1 MDEITL
7 FTTLAPPPPDDANA
21 IRQGARTR
29 LDAAMTSLP
38 RPARRYRRPLVLAG
52 AAAAA
57 VTVAA
62 SMLLVAIGGPAG
74 SRAPAA
80 VHVNLAAWSVNT
92 NPDHTVTFVVK
103 KMADPARLE
112 HVLASAGVPA
122 IVRFGEN
129 CRARGQTLPLR
140 GVVSGPKYVGG
151 AAGRPE
157 WVNGRPYPDW
167 AYTIT
172 PSAIPA
178 GARFMISVG
187 PGPDPGSPTNYQ
199 WFDWALVPAG
209 VHVACGPS
217 VPPVV
222 G

>member
-1 MDEITL
+1 MDEITQ
-7 FTTLAPPPPDDANA
+7 FATIAPPPPRAADA
-21 IRQGARTR
+21 IWQGAHAR
-29 LDAAMTSLP
+29 LDAVMSGPP
-38 RPARRYRRPLVLAG
+38 RPARYHRKPLVLAG
-52 AAAAA
+52 AATAAVAVAAA
-57 VTVAA
+57 
-62 SMLLVAIGGPAG
+62 MLLTVGPLSG

-92 NPDHTVTFVVK
+92 SPNGTVTFVVK
-103 KMADPARLE
+103 KMSDPARLE
-112 HVLASAGVPA
+112 HVLAEAGVPA

-129 CRARGQTLPLR
+129 CRARGQTLPLK
-140 GVVSGPKYVGG
+140 GVVAGPAYVGG

-157 WVNGRPYPDW
+157 WANGRPYPDW

-172 PSAIPA
+172 PSAMPT
-178 GARFMISVG
+178 GSRFMISVG
-187 PGPDPGSPTNYQ
+187 PGPDPGNPTNYQ

-209 VHVACGPS
+209 VHVSCGPS

>member
-7 FTTLAPPPPDDANA
+7 FTATAPPAPGDADA
-21 IRQGARTR
+21 ILQGARTR
-29 LDAAMTSLP
+29 LAAVMSSPP
-38 RPARRYRRPLVLAG
+38 RPARPRRRPLVLAG
-52 AAAAA
+52 VTAAA
-57 VTVAA
+57 VAVAA
-62 SMLLVAIGGPAG
+62 SALVAAGQPAG
-74 SRAPAA
+74 SGAPAA

-92 NPDHTVTFVVK
+92 NPNRSVTFVVK

-112 HVLASAGVPA
+112 QVLAAAGVPA

-129 CRARGQTLPLR
+129 CRAQGQTLPLH
-140 GVVSGPKYVGG
+140 GVVSGPTYVGG
-151 AAGRPE
+151 AAGTPE
-157 WVNGRPYPDW
+157 WVNGRAYPDW

-172 PSAIPA
+172 PAAMPS
-178 GARFMISVG
+178 GSKFMISVG
-187 PGPDPGSPTNYQ
+187 PGPDPANPTNYQ

-209 VHVACGPS
+209 AHVACGSS